1 MVKSMTG
8 YGRAREMRNGRDI
21 TVEVRS
27 VNNRYLDCTV
37 KMPRAYIFAE
47 DRMKARVQQAISRGK
62 VDVFVTIDASAA
74 DEAVVAV
81 NEPLARGY
89 YEALTRLKT
98 MFSLPGEVTPEEAH
112 SIGCEFADRYFKGK
126 YEIVIGT
133 HLDKA
138 HLHNHII
145 VNSVSKITGQKYHSS
160 PESYY
165 NEVRGTSDELC
176 RENDLSVITP
186 QGKGKHYGEWKAEQD
201 GRPTVRSIIREDIDR
216 IIGEAYTYQT
226 FLLLLQRNGYA
237 IKSGP
242 NRKYTA
248 VRPPGAKRFIRLDS
262 LGDGYTEEAIRQRL
276 MGQRSG
282 APQKPKQPTYHT
294 KRYRVKGRLS
304 HYPKRK
310 ITGFLALYFRYVY
323 LLRGARRAK
332 PSYRAAF
339 PIRKEVIRLERYHKQ
354 FQYLMAQNITTPAQ
368 LAAQISKLEA
378 EIAKLTEER
387 NPLYG
392 ERRHAPDEEAK
403 AQCTAEIDR
412 HTASLREKR
421 RELALCRRIQADIP
435 QVREQVQEAQANQKN
450 ELRKEEQ
457 QHEYQRRNR

>member
-1 MVKSMTG
+1 MAVVKIIAIRDRLDKRIAYAT
-8 YGRAREMRNGRDI
+8 NG
-21 TVEVRS
+21 E
-27 VNNRYLDCTV
+27 
-37 KMPRAYIFAE
+37 K
-47 DRMKARVQQAISRGK
+47 
-62 VDVFVTIDASAA
+62 TILDASIKYVTNPEKTEQQFFTTAI
-74 DEAVVAV
+74 
-81 NEPLARGY
+81 NCGPLERAFEKMTATKKRFHKTGGVLGY
-89 YEALTRLKT
+89 HFIQSFA
-98 MFSLPGEVTPEEAH
+98 PGEVTPEEAH
-112 SIGCEFADRYFKGK
+112 RIGCEFADRYFKGK

-165 NEVRGTSDELC
+165 NGVRGTSDELC

-201 GRPTVRSIIREDIDR
+201 GKPTVRGIIREDIDR

-262 LGDGYTEEAIRQRL
+262 LGDGYTEDSIKQRL

-282 APQKPKQPTYHT
+282 ATRKPKQPAYHT
-294 KRYRVKGRLS
+294 KRYRVKGKLS
-304 HYPKRK
+304 RYPKRK

-339 PIRKEVIRLERYHKQ
+339 PIRKEVIRLERYQKQ

-368 LAAQISKLEA
+368 LAEQISNLET

-392 ERRHAPDEEAK
+392 ERRAAPDEEAK

>member
-1 MVKSMTG
+1 MAITKIIAIRDRLDKRVAYVANAEKTALNCGVRYVVNPEKTEQSFFT
-8 YGRAREMRNGRDI
+8 AVLNCSSPEHAFREMSATKKRWRKTGGVLGYHFI
-21 TVEVRS
+21 QS
-27 VNNRYLDCTV
+27 
-37 KMPRAYIFAE
+37 FA
-47 DRMKARVQQAISRGK
+47 
-62 VDVFVTIDASAA
+62 
-74 DEAVVAV
+74 
-81 NEPLARGY
+81 
-89 YEALTRLKT
+89 
-98 MFSLPGEVTPEEAH
+98 PGEVTPEQAH
-112 SIGCEFADRYFKGK
+112 EIGMEFARRMFGERY
-126 YEIVIGT
+126 EVVIGT

-138 HLHNHII
+138 HLHNHIVI
-145 VNSVSKITGQKYHSS
+145 NSVSFVDGQKYHSS

-339 PIRKEVIRLERYHKQ
+339 PIRKEVIRLERYQKQ

-368 LAAQISKLEA
+368 LAEQISNLEA
-378 EIAKLTEER
+378 EITKLTEER
-387 NPLYG
+387 KPLYG
-392 ERRHAPDEEAK
+392 ERRNAPDEEAK

>member
-1 MVKSMTG
+1 MEG
-8 YGRAREMRNGRDI
+8 G
-21 TVEVRS
+21 
-27 VNNRYLDCTV
+27 
-37 KMPRAYIFAE
+37 
-47 DRMKARVQQAISRGK
+47 
-62 VDVFVTIDASAA
+62 
-74 DEAVVAV
+74 EAGVVAV
-81 NEPLARGY
+81 TKVFAIRVRLDDRVRYITDGEKTSLASSITYISNPEKTEQFFFTSALNCSSVDTALSEMMETKQQFGKMGGVLGY
-89 YEALTRLKT
+89 H
-98 MFSLPGEVTPEEAH
+98 FIQSFQPGEVTPEQAH
-112 SIGCEFADRYFKGK
+112 AVGLEFAKRLFGKRY
-126 YEIVIGT
+126 EVVIST
-133 HLDKA
+133 HLNKH
-138 HLHNHII
+138 HLHNHLV
-145 VNSVSKITGQKYHSS
+145 VNSVSCIDGQKYHSS

-186 QGKGKHYGEWKAEQD
+186 EGKGKHYGEWKAEQD

-226 FLLLLQRNGYA
+226 FLLLLQRNGYE

-248 VRPPGAKRFIRLDS
+248 VRPSGAKRFIRLDS
-262 LGDGYTEEAIRQRL
+262 LGDGYTEEAIKQRL

-282 APQKPKQPTYHT
+282 ATQKPKQPVYHT
-294 KRYRVKGRLS
+294 KRYRVKGKLS
-304 HYPKRK
+304 RYPKRK

-339 PIRKEVIRLERYHKQ
+339 PIRKEVIRLERYQKQ

-368 LAAQISKLEA
+368 LAEQISALET

-387 NPLYG
+387 KPLYG
-392 ERRHAPDEEAK
+392 ERRNAPDEEAK

-435 QVREQVQEAQANQKN
+435 QVREQVQEAQTNQKI

>member
-1 MVKSMTG
+1 MAVTKVFAIKRRMDDRVK
-8 YGRAREMRNGRDI
+8 YVVDREK
-21 TVEVRS
+21 TA
-27 VNNRYLDCTV
+27 LDSKIVYATNP
-37 KMPRAYIFAE
+37 KKTE
-47 DRMKARVQQAISRGK
+47 Q
-62 VDVFVTIDASAA
+62 VFFT
-74 DEAVVAV
+74 
-81 NEPLARGY
+81 
-89 YEALTRLKT
+89 EALNCDSVDTAFQEMQSTKRRFGKT
-98 MFSLPGEVTPEEAH
+98 GGVLGYHFIQSFAPGEVTPEQAH
-112 SIGCEFADRYFKGK
+112 EIGMEFARRMFGERY
-126 YEIVIGT
+126 EVVIGT

-138 HLHNHII
+138 HLHNHIVI
-145 VNSVSKITGQKYHSS
+145 NSVSFVDGQKYHSS

-165 NEVRGTSDELC
+165 NGVRGTSDELC
-176 RENDLSVITP
+176 LENDLSVITP

-226 FLLLLQRNGYA
+226 FLLLLQRNGYE

-242 NRKYTA
+242 SRKYTA
-248 VRPPGAKRFIRLDS
+248 VRPPGAKRFVRLDS
-262 LGDGYTEEAIRQRL
+262 LGEGYTEEAIKQRL

-282 APQKPKQPTYHT
+282 ATQKPKQPAYHT
-294 KRYRVKGRLS
+294 KRYRVKGKLS
-304 HYPKRK
+304 RYPKRK

-339 PIRKEVIRLERYHKQ
+339 PIRKEVIRLERYQKQ
-354 FQYLMAQNITTPAQ
+354 FQYLMAQNIATPAQ
-368 LAAQISKLEA
+368 LAEQISTLES

-387 NPLYG
+387 KPLYG
-392 ERRHAPDEEAK
+392 ERRKAPDEEAK

-435 QVREQVQEAQANQKN
+435 LVREQVQEAQTNQKN

>member
-1 MVKSMTG
+1 MAITKII
-8 YGRAREMRNGRDI
+8 AIRDRLDKRVAYVANAEK
-21 TVEVRS
+21 TALNCSVR
-27 VNNRYLDCTV
+27 Y
-37 KMPRAYIFAE
+37 
-47 DRMKARVQQAISRGK
+47 
-62 VDVFVTIDASAA
+62 
-74 DEAVVAV
+74 AV
-81 NEPLARGY
+81 NPEKTEQSFFTAVLNCSSLEHAFSEMAETKKRWRKTGGVLGY
-89 YEALTRLKT
+89 HFIQSFA
-98 MFSLPGEVTPEEAH
+98 PGEVTPEQAH
-112 SIGCEFADRYFKGK
+112 EIGLEFARRMFGERY
-126 YEIVIGT
+126 EVVIGT

-138 HLHNHII
+138 HLHNHIVI
-145 VNSVSKITGQKYHSS
+145 NSVSFVDGQKYHSS

-165 NEVRGTSDELC
+165 NDVRGTSDELC

-201 GRPTVRSIIREDIDR
+201 GKPTVRSIIREDIDR

-226 FLLLLQRNGYA
+226 FLLLLQRNGYV

-248 VRPPGAKRFIRLDS
+248 VRPLSAKRFIRLDS
-262 LGDGYTEEAIRQRL
+262 LGDGYTEEAIKQRL

-282 APQKPKQPTYHT
+282 APQKPKQPVYHT
-294 KRYRVKGRLS
+294 KRYRVKGKLS
-304 HYPKRK
+304 RYPKRK

-323 LLRGARRAK
+323 LLRGARRTK

-339 PIRKEVIRLERYHKQ
+339 PIRKEVIRLERYQKQ

-368 LAAQISKLEA
+368 LAGQISTLET

-392 ERRHAPDEEAK
+392 ERRAAPDEEVK

-435 QVREQVQEAQANQKN
+435 QVRKQVQEAQTNQKN

>member
-1 MVKSMTG
+1 MAITKIIAIRDRLDKRVAYVTNAEKTALNCGVRYVVNPEKTEQSFFTAVLNCSSPEHAFCEMAETKKRWRKTG
-8 YGRAREMRNGRDI
+8 GVLGYHFI
-21 TVEVRS
+21 QS
-27 VNNRYLDCTV
+27 
-37 KMPRAYIFAE
+37 FA
-47 DRMKARVQQAISRGK
+47 
-62 VDVFVTIDASAA
+62 
-74 DEAVVAV
+74 
-81 NEPLARGY
+81 
-89 YEALTRLKT
+89 
-98 MFSLPGEVTPEEAH
+98 PGEVTPEQAH
-112 SIGCEFADRYFKGK
+112 EIGMEFARRMFGERY
-126 YEIVIGT
+126 EVVIGT

-145 VNSVSKITGQKYHSS
+145 INSVSFVDGQKYHSS

-226 FLLLLQRNGYA
+226 FLLLLQRNGYE

-242 NRKYTA
+242 SRKYTA
-248 VRPPGAKRFIRLDS
+248 VRPPGAKRFVRLDS
-262 LGDGYTEEAIRQRL
+262 LGEGYTEEAIKQRL
-276 MGQRSG
+276 IGQRSDVT
-282 APQKPKQPTYHT
+282 QKSKQPVYHT
-294 KRYRVKGRLS
+294 KRYRVKGKLS
-304 HYPKRK
+304 RYPKRK

-339 PIRKEVIRLERYHKQ
+339 PIRKEVIRLERYQKQ

-368 LAAQISKLEA
+368 LAEQISTLET
-378 EIAKLTEER
+378 EIAELTEER
-387 NPLYG
+387 KPLYG
-392 ERRHAPDEEAK
+392 ERRNAPDEESK

-435 QVREQVQEAQANQKN
+435 QVREQVQEAQTNQKN

>member
-1 MVKSMTG
+1 MAVTKII
-8 YGRAREMRNGRDI
+8 AIRD
-21 TVEVRS
+21 RLDKR
-27 VNNRYLDCTV
+27 VNYVVNSEKTSLDAGV
-37 KMPRAYIFAE
+37 AYITNPEKTEQTFFTKTINCHTIGTAYAEMMDTKRYWNKMGGVLGFHIIQSFA
-47 DRMKARVQQAISRGK
+47 
-62 VDVFVTIDASAA
+62 
-74 DEAVVAV
+74 
-81 NEPLARGY
+81 
-89 YEALTRLKT
+89 
-98 MFSLPGEVTPEEAH
+98 PGEVTPAQAH
-112 SIGCEFADRYFKGK
+112 EIGMEFARRMFGSQ
-126 YEIVIGT
+126 YEAVVGT

-138 HLHNHII
+138 HLHNHIVI
-145 VNSVSKITGQKYHSS
+145 NSVSFVDGQKYHSS

-165 NEVRGTSDELC
+165 NGVRGTSDELC
-176 RENDLSVITP
+176 RESNLSVITP
-186 QGKGKHYGEWKAEQD
+186 HGKGKHYGEWKAEQD
-201 GRPTVRSIIREDIDR
+201 GKPTVRSIIREDIDR

-262 LGDGYTEEAIRQRL
+262 LGDGYTEEAIKQRL

-282 APQKPKQPTYHT
+282 MTQKPKPPVYHT
-294 KRYRVKGRLS
+294 KRYRVKGKLS
-304 HYPKRK
+304 RYPKRK

-332 PSYRAAF
+332 SSYRAAF
-339 PIRKEVIRLERYHKQ
+339 PICKEVIRLERYQKQ

-368 LAAQISKLEA
+368 LAEQISNLEA
-378 EIAKLTEER
+378 EISKLTEER
-387 NPLYG
+387 KPLYG
-392 ERRHAPDEEAK
+392 ERRAAPDEETK
-403 AQCTAEIDR
+403 AQYTAEIDR

-435 QVREQVQEAQANQKN
+435 QVREQVQEAQTNQKN

>member
-1 MVKSMTG
+1 MAITKIIAIRDRLDKRVAYVTNAEKTALNCGVRYVVNPEKTEQSFFTAVLNCSSPEHAFCEMAETKKRWRKTG
-8 YGRAREMRNGRDI
+8 GVLGYHFI
-21 TVEVRS
+21 QS
-27 VNNRYLDCTV
+27 
-37 KMPRAYIFAE
+37 FA
-47 DRMKARVQQAISRGK
+47 
-62 VDVFVTIDASAA
+62 
-74 DEAVVAV
+74 
-81 NEPLARGY
+81 
-89 YEALTRLKT
+89 
-98 MFSLPGEVTPEEAH
+98 PGEVTPEQAH
-112 SIGCEFADRYFKGK
+112 EIGMEFARRMFGERY
-126 YEIVIGT
+126 EVVIGT

-145 VNSVSKITGQKYHSS
+145 INSVSFVDGQKYHSS

-226 FLLLLQRNGYA
+226 FLLLLQRNGYE

-242 NRKYTA
+242 SRKYTA
-248 VRPPGAKRFIRLDS
+248 VRPPGAKRFVRLDS
-262 LGDGYTEEAIRQRL
+262 LGEGYTEEAIKQRL
-276 MGQRSG
+276 IGQRSDVT
-282 APQKPKQPTYHT
+282 QKSKQPVYHT
-294 KRYRVKGRLS
+294 KRYRVKGKLS
-304 HYPKRK
+304 RHPKWK

-339 PIRKEVIRLERYHKQ
+339 PIRKEVIRLERYQKQ

-368 LAAQISKLEA
+368 LAEQISTLET
-378 EIAKLTEER
+378 EIAELTEER
-387 NPLYG
+387 KPLYG
-392 ERRHAPDEEAK
+392 ERRNAPDEESK

-435 QVREQVQEAQANQKN
+435 QVREQVQEAQTNQKN

>member
-1 MVKSMTG
+1 MAITKIIAIRDRLDKRVNYVVNSEKTSLNASVLYAVNPEKTEQSFFT
-8 YGRAREMRNGRDI
+8 AVLNCSSPEHAFREMTETKKRWRKTGGVLGYHFI
-21 TVEVRS
+21 QS
-27 VNNRYLDCTV
+27 
-37 KMPRAYIFAE
+37 FA
-47 DRMKARVQQAISRGK
+47 
-62 VDVFVTIDASAA
+62 
-74 DEAVVAV
+74 
-81 NEPLARGY
+81 
-89 YEALTRLKT
+89 
-98 MFSLPGEVTPEEAH
+98 PGEVTPEQAH
-112 SIGCEFADRYFKGK
+112 EIGMEFARRMFGERY
-126 YEIVIGT
+126 EVVIGT

-138 HLHNHII
+138 HLHNHIVI
-145 VNSVSKITGQKYHSS
+145 NSVSFVDGQKYHSS

-165 NEVRGTSDELC
+165 NDVRGTSDELC

-226 FLLLLQRNGYA
+226 FLLLLQRNGYE

-304 HYPKRK
+304 NYPKRK

-339 PIRKEVIRLERYHKQ
+339 PIREEVIRLERYQKQ

-368 LAAQISKLEA
+368 LAEQISNLEA

-387 NPLYG
+387 KPLYG
-392 ERRHAPDEEAK
+392 ERRNAPDEEAK

-435 QVREQVQEAQANQKN
+435 QVREQVQEAQTNQKN

>member
-1 MVKSMTG
+1 MAITKIIAIRDRLDKRVAYVTNAEKTALNCGVRYIVNPEKTEQSFFT
-8 YGRAREMRNGRDI
+8 AVLNCSSPEHAFREM
-21 TVEVRS
+21 TETK
-27 VNNRYLDCTV
+27 NRWQKTGGVLGYHF
-37 KMPRAYIFAE
+37 I
-47 DRMKARVQQAISRGK
+47 QS
-62 VDVFVTIDASAA
+62 FV
-74 DEAVVAV
+74 
-81 NEPLARGY
+81 
-89 YEALTRLKT
+89 
-98 MFSLPGEVTPEEAH
+98 PGEVTPEQAH
-112 SIGCEFADRYFKGK
+112 EIGMEFARRMFGDRY
-126 YEIVIGT
+126 EVVIGT

-138 HLHNHII
+138 HLHNHIVI
-145 VNSVSKITGQKYHSS
+145 NSVSFLDGQKYHSS

-226 FLLLLQRNGYA
+226 FLLLLQRNGYE
-237 IKSGP
+237 IKNGP
-242 NRKYTA
+242 SRKYTA

-262 LGDGYTEEAIRQRL
+262 LGDGYTEEAIKQRL

-294 KRYRVKGRLS
+294 KRYRVKGKLS
-304 HYPKRK
+304 RYPKRK

-339 PIRKEVIRLERYHKQ
+339 PIREEVIRLERYQKQ

-392 ERRHAPDEEAK
+392 ERRKAPDEEAK

>member
-1 MVKSMTG
+1 MAITKIIAIRDRLDKRVNYVVNSEKTSLDASVLYAVNPEKTEQSFFT
-8 YGRAREMRNGRDI
+8 AVLNCSSPEHAFREM
-21 TVEVRS
+21 TETK
-27 VNNRYLDCTV
+27 NRWQKTGGVLGYHF
-37 KMPRAYIFAE
+37 I
-47 DRMKARVQQAISRGK
+47 QS
-62 VDVFVTIDASAA
+62 FV
-74 DEAVVAV
+74 
-81 NEPLARGY
+81 
-89 YEALTRLKT
+89 
-98 MFSLPGEVTPEEAH
+98 PGEVTPEQAH
-112 SIGCEFADRYFKGK
+112 KIGMEFARRMFGDRY
-126 YEIVIGT
+126 EVVIGT

-138 HLHNHII
+138 HLHNHIVI
-145 VNSVSKITGQKYHSS
+145 NSVSFLDGQKYHSS

-176 RENDLSVITP
+176 RENNLSVITP

-201 GRPTVRSIIREDIDR
+201 GKPTVRSIIREDIDR

-226 FLLLLQRNGYA
+226 FLLLLQRNGYE

-242 NRKYTA
+242 SRKYTA
-248 VRPPGAKRFIRLDS
+248 VRPPGAKRFVRLDS
-262 LGDGYTEEAIRQRL
+262 LGEGYTEEAIKQRL
-276 MGQRSG
+276 MAQRSG
-282 APQKPKQPTYHT
+282 ATQKPKQPVYHT
-294 KRYRVKGRLS
+294 KRYRVKGKLTRY
-304 HYPKRK
+304 HKRK

-339 PIRKEVIRLERYHKQ
+339 PIRKEVIRLERYQKQ

-368 LAAQISKLEA
+368 LAEQISNLEA
-378 EIAKLTEER
+378 EITKLTEER
-387 NPLYG
+387 KPLYG
-392 ERRHAPDEEAK
+392 ERRNAPDEEAK

-435 QVREQVQEAQANQKN
+435 QVREQVQEAQTNQKI

-457 QHEYQRRNR
+457 EHEYQRRNR

>member
-1 MVKSMTG
+1 MAITKIIAIRDRLDKRVAYVANAEKTALNCGVRYVVNPEKTEQSFFT
-8 YGRAREMRNGRDI
+8 AVLNCSSPEHAFREMSATKKRWRKTGGVLGYHFI
-21 TVEVRS
+21 QS
-27 VNNRYLDCTV
+27 
-37 KMPRAYIFAE
+37 FA
-47 DRMKARVQQAISRGK
+47 
-62 VDVFVTIDASAA
+62 
-74 DEAVVAV
+74 
-81 NEPLARGY
+81 
-89 YEALTRLKT
+89 
-98 MFSLPGEVTPEEAH
+98 PGEVTPEQAH
-112 SIGCEFADRYFKGK
+112 EIGMEFARRMFGERY
-126 YEIVIGT
+126 EVVIGT

-138 HLHNHII
+138 HLHNHIVI
-145 VNSVSKITGQKYHSS
+145 NSVSFVDGQKYHSS

-392 ERRHAPDEEAK
+392 ERRNAPDEEAK

-435 QVREQVQEAQANQKN
+435 QVREQVQEAQTNQKI

>member
-1 MVKSMTG
+1 MAITKII
-8 YGRAREMRNGRDI
+8 AIRDRLDKRVAYVANAEK
-21 TVEVRS
+21 TALNCGVR
-27 VNNRYLDCTV
+27 Y
-37 KMPRAYIFAE
+37 
-47 DRMKARVQQAISRGK
+47 
-62 VDVFVTIDASAA
+62 
-74 DEAVVAV
+74 AV
-81 NEPLARGY
+81 NPEKTEQSFFTAALNCSSPEHAFSEMAETKKRWRKTGDVLGY
-89 YEALTRLKT
+89 HFIQSFA
-98 MFSLPGEVTPEEAH
+98 PGEVTPEQAH
-112 SIGCEFADRYFKGK
+112 EIGMEFARRMFGDRY
-126 YEIVIGT
+126 EVVIGT

-138 HLHNHII
+138 HLHNHIVI
-145 VNSVSKITGQKYHSS
+145 NSVSFVDGQKYHSS

-186 QGKGKHYGEWKAEQD
+186 QGKGKHYGEWKAERD

-262 LGDGYTEEAIRQRL
+262 LGDGYTEEAIKQRL

-282 APQKPKQPTYHT
+282 ATQKPKQPVYHT
-294 KRYRVKGRLS
+294 KRYRVKGKLS
-304 HYPKRK
+304 RYPKRK

-323 LLRGARRAK
+323 LLRGARRTK

-339 PIRKEVIRLERYHKQ
+339 PVRKEVIRLERYQKQ

-368 LAAQISKLEA
+368 LVEQISNLEA
-378 EIAKLTEER
+378 EIAKLAEER
-387 NPLYG
+387 KPLYG
-392 ERRHAPDEEAK
+392 ERRAAPDEEAK

-421 RELALCRRIQADIP
+421 RELALCRRIQEDVP
-435 QVREQVQEAQANQKN
+435 KVQQQMQEAQANQKN

>member
-1 MVKSMTG
+1 MAITKIIAIRDRLDKRVAYVANAEKTALNCGVRYVVNPEKTEQSFFT
-8 YGRAREMRNGRDI
+8 AVLNCSSPEHAFREMSATKKRWRKTGGVLGYHFI
-21 TVEVRS
+21 QS
-27 VNNRYLDCTV
+27 
-37 KMPRAYIFAE
+37 FA
-47 DRMKARVQQAISRGK
+47 
-62 VDVFVTIDASAA
+62 
-74 DEAVVAV
+74 
-81 NEPLARGY
+81 
-89 YEALTRLKT
+89 
-98 MFSLPGEVTPEEAH
+98 PGEVTPEQAH
-112 SIGCEFADRYFKGK
+112 EIGMEFARRMFGERY
-126 YEIVIGT
+126 EVVIGT

-138 HLHNHII
+138 HLHNHIVI
-145 VNSVSKITGQKYHSS
+145 NSVSFVDGQKYHSS

-248 VRPPGAKRFIRLDS
+248 VRPPGGKRFVRLDS
-262 LGDGYTEEAIRQRL
+262 LGEGYTEEAIKQRL

-282 APQKPKQPTYHT
+282 ATQKPKQSVYHT
-294 KRYRVKGRLS
+294 KRYRVKGKLS
-304 HYPKRK
+304 RYPKRK

-339 PIRKEVIRLERYHKQ
+339 PIRKEVIRLERYQKQ

-368 LAAQISKLEA
+368 LAEQISNLEA
-378 EIAKLTEER
+378 EITKLTEER
-387 NPLYG
+387 KPLYG
-392 ERRHAPDEEAK
+392 ERRNAPDEEAK

-412 HTASLREKR
+412 HTDSLREKR

-435 QVREQVQEAQANQKN
+435 QVREQVQEAQTNQKI

>member
-1 MVKSMTG
+1 MAVTKVFAIKRRMDDRVKYAVDREKTALDSKIVYATNPEKTEQVFFTDVLNCDSVDTAFQEMQSTKRRFGKTDDVLG
-8 YGRAREMRNGRDI
+8 YHFI
-21 TVEVRS
+21 QS
-27 VNNRYLDCTV
+27 
-37 KMPRAYIFAE
+37 FA
-47 DRMKARVQQAISRGK
+47 
-62 VDVFVTIDASAA
+62 
-74 DEAVVAV
+74 
-81 NEPLARGY
+81 
-89 YEALTRLKT
+89 
-98 MFSLPGEVTPEEAH
+98 PGEVTPEQAH
-112 SIGCEFADRYFKGK
+112 EIGMEFARRMFGERY
-126 YEIVIGT
+126 EVVIGT
-133 HLDKA
+133 HLDKT
-138 HLHNHII
+138 HLHNHIVI
-145 VNSVSKITGQKYHSS
+145 NSVSFVDGQKYHSS

-226 FLLLLQRNGYA
+226 FLLLLQRNGYE

-248 VRPPGAKRFIRLDS
+248 VRPPGAKRFVRLDS
-262 LGDGYTEEAIRQRL
+262 LGEGYTEEAIKQRL

-282 APQKPKQPTYHT
+282 ATQKPKRPAYHT
-294 KRYRVKGRLS
+294 KRYRVKGKLS
-304 HYPKRK
+304 RYPKRK

-339 PIRKEVIRLERYHKQ
+339 PIRKEVIRLERYQKQ

-368 LAAQISKLEA
+368 LAEQISTLET

-387 NPLYG
+387 KPLYR
-392 ERRHAPDEEAK
+392 ERRNAPDEEVK

-435 QVREQVQEAQANQKN
+435 QVREQVQEAQTNQKI

>member
-1 MVKSMTG
+1 MAVTKVFAIKRRMDDRVKYAVDREKTALDSKIVYATNPEKTEQVFFTDVLNCDSVDTAFQEMQSTKRRFGKTDDVLG
-8 YGRAREMRNGRDI
+8 YHFI
-21 TVEVRS
+21 QS
-27 VNNRYLDCTV
+27 
-37 KMPRAYIFAE
+37 FA
-47 DRMKARVQQAISRGK
+47 
-62 VDVFVTIDASAA
+62 
-74 DEAVVAV
+74 
-81 NEPLARGY
+81 
-89 YEALTRLKT
+89 
-98 MFSLPGEVTPEEAH
+98 PGEVTPEQAH
-112 SIGCEFADRYFKGK
+112 EIGMEFARRMFGERY
-126 YEIVIGT
+126 EVVIGT

-138 HLHNHII
+138 HLHNHIVI
-145 VNSVSKITGQKYHSS
+145 NSVSFVDGQKYHSS

-165 NEVRGTSDELC
+165 NGVRGTSDELC
-176 RENDLSVITP
+176 RENDLSVIAP

-226 FLLLLQRNGYA
+226 FLLLLQRNGYE

-248 VRPPGAKRFIRLDS
+248 VRPPGGKRFVRLDS
-262 LGDGYTEEAIRQRL
+262 LGEGYTEEAIKQRL

-282 APQKPKQPTYHT
+282 ATQKPKQSVYHT
-294 KRYRVKGRLS
+294 KRYRVKGKLS
-304 HYPKRK
+304 RYPKRK

-339 PIRKEVIRLERYHKQ
+339 PIRKEVIRLERYQKQ

-368 LAAQISKLEA
+368 LAEQISNLEA

-387 NPLYG
+387 KPLYV
-392 ERRHAPDEEAK
+392 ERRNAPDEEAK

-435 QVREQVQEAQANQKN
+435 LVREQVQEAQTNQKD

>member
-1 MVKSMTG
+1 MAITKIIAIRDRLDKRVAYVANAEKTALNCGVRYVVNPEKTEQSFFT
-8 YGRAREMRNGRDI
+8 AVLNCSSPEHAFREMSATKKRWRKTGGVLGYHFI
-21 TVEVRS
+21 QS
-27 VNNRYLDCTV
+27 
-37 KMPRAYIFAE
+37 FA
-47 DRMKARVQQAISRGK
+47 
-62 VDVFVTIDASAA
+62 
-74 DEAVVAV
+74 
-81 NEPLARGY
+81 
-89 YEALTRLKT
+89 
-98 MFSLPGEVTPEEAH
+98 PGEVTPEQAH
-112 SIGCEFADRYFKGK
+112 EIGMEFARRMFGERY
-126 YEIVIGT
+126 EVVIGT

-138 HLHNHII
+138 HLHNHIVI
-145 VNSVSKITGQKYHSS
+145 NSVSFVDGQKYHSS

-226 FLLLLQRNGYA
+226 FLLLLQRNGYE

-248 VRPPGAKRFIRLDS
+248 VRPPGGKRFVRLDS
-262 LGDGYTEEAIRQRL
+262 LGEGYTEEAIKQRL

-282 APQKPKQPTYHT
+282 ATQKPKQSVYHT
-294 KRYRVKGRLS
+294 KRYRVKGKLS
-304 HYPKRK
+304 RYPKRK

-339 PIRKEVIRLERYHKQ
+339 PIRKEVIRLERYQKQ

-392 ERRHAPDEEAK
+392 ERRNAPDEEAK

>member
-1 MVKSMTG
+1 MAITKIIAIRDRLDKRVAYVTNAEKTALNCGVRYIVNPEKTEQSYFT
-8 YGRAREMRNGRDI
+8 AVLNCSSPEHAFREMTETKKRWRKTGGVLGYHFI
-21 TVEVRS
+21 QS
-27 VNNRYLDCTV
+27 
-37 KMPRAYIFAE
+37 FA
-47 DRMKARVQQAISRGK
+47 
-62 VDVFVTIDASAA
+62 
-74 DEAVVAV
+74 
-81 NEPLARGY
+81 
-89 YEALTRLKT
+89 
-98 MFSLPGEVTPEEAH
+98 PGEVTPEQAH
-112 SIGCEFADRYFKGK
+112 EIGMEFARRMFGERY
-126 YEIVIGT
+126 EVVIGT

-138 HLHNHII
+138 HLHNHIVI
-145 VNSVSKITGQKYHSS
+145 NSVSFVDGQKYHSS

-165 NEVRGTSDELC
+165 NEVRGISDELC

-226 FLLLLQRNGYA
+226 FLLLLQRNGYE

-339 PIRKEVIRLERYHKQ
+339 PIRKEVIRLERYQKQ

-392 ERRHAPDEEAK
+392 ERRKAPDEEAK

-435 QVREQVQEAQANQKN
+435 QVREQVQEAQANQKD

-457 QHEYQRRNR
+457 QHEYKRRNR

>member
-1 MVKSMTG
+1 MAITKIIAIRDRLDKRVAYVANAEKTALNCGVRYVVNPEKTEQSFFT
-8 YGRAREMRNGRDI
+8 AVLNCSSPEHAFREMSATKKRWRKTGGVLGYHFI
-21 TVEVRS
+21 QS
-27 VNNRYLDCTV
+27 
-37 KMPRAYIFAE
+37 FA
-47 DRMKARVQQAISRGK
+47 
-62 VDVFVTIDASAA
+62 
-74 DEAVVAV
+74 
-81 NEPLARGY
+81 
-89 YEALTRLKT
+89 
-98 MFSLPGEVTPEEAH
+98 PGEVTPEQAH
-112 SIGCEFADRYFKGK
+112 EIGMEFARRMFGERY
-126 YEIVIGT
+126 EVVIGT

-138 HLHNHII
+138 HLHNHIVI
-145 VNSVSKITGQKYHSS
+145 NSVSFVDGQKYHSS

-201 GRPTVRSIIREDIDR
+201 GKPTVRSIIREDIDL

-339 PIRKEVIRLERYHKQ
+339 PIRKEVIQLERYQKQ
-354 FQYLMAQNITTPAQ
+354 FQYLMAQNITTPVQ
-368 LAAQISKLEA
+368 LAEQISNLEA

-392 ERRHAPDEEAK
+392 ERRNAPDEEAK

-435 QVREQVQEAQANQKN
+435 QVREQVQEAQTNQKI

>member
-1 MVKSMTG
+1 MAITKII
-8 YGRAREMRNGRDI
+8 AIRD
-21 TVEVRS
+21 RLDKR
-27 VNNRYLDCTV
+27 VNYVVNSEKTSL
-37 KMPRAYIFAE
+37 
-47 DRMKARVQQAISRGK
+47 
-62 VDVFVTIDASAA
+62 DASVLYAINPEKTEQA
-74 DEAVVAV
+74 FFTAVLNCESVQTAYTEMTDTKKRWNKTDGV
-81 NEPLARGY
+81 LGY
-89 YEALTRLKT
+89 HFIQSFA
-98 MFSLPGEVTPEEAH
+98 PGEVTPEQAH
-112 SIGCEFADRYFKGK
+112 EIGMEFARRMFGERY
-126 YEIVIGT
+126 EVVVGT

-138 HLHNHII
+138 HLHNHIVI
-145 VNSVSKITGQKYHSS
+145 NSVSFVDGQKYHSS
-160 PESYY
+160 PKSYY

-186 QGKGKHYGEWKAEQD
+186 QGKGKHYGEWKAEQN
-201 GRPTVRSIIREDIDR
+201 GKPTVRSIIREDIDR

-248 VRPPGAKRFIRLDS
+248 VRSPGAKRFIRLDS
-262 LGDGYTEEAIRQRL
+262 LGDGYTEEAIKQRL

-282 APQKPKQPTYHT
+282 APQKPKQPVYHA
-294 KRYRVKGRLS
+294 KRYRVKGKLS
-304 HYPKRK
+304 RYPKRK

-339 PIRKEVIRLERYHKQ
+339 PIRKEVIRLERYQKQ
-354 FQYLMAQNITTPAQ
+354 FQYLIAQNITTPAQ
-368 LAAQISKLEA
+368 LAEQISNLET

-392 ERRHAPDEEAK
+392 ERRAAPDEEAK

-435 QVREQVQEAQANQKN
+435 QVREQVQEAQTNQKN

-457 QHEYQRRNR
+457 QYEYQRRNR

>member
-1 MVKSMTG
+1 MAITKIIAIRDRLDKRVAYVTNAEKTALNCGVRYVVNPEKTEQSFFTAVLNCSSPEHAFCEMAETKKRWRKTG
-8 YGRAREMRNGRDI
+8 GVLGYHFI
-21 TVEVRS
+21 QS
-27 VNNRYLDCTV
+27 
-37 KMPRAYIFAE
+37 FA
-47 DRMKARVQQAISRGK
+47 
-62 VDVFVTIDASAA
+62 
-74 DEAVVAV
+74 
-81 NEPLARGY
+81 
-89 YEALTRLKT
+89 
-98 MFSLPGEVTPEEAH
+98 PGEVTPEQAH
-112 SIGCEFADRYFKGK
+112 EIGMEFARRMFGERY
-126 YEIVIGT
+126 EVVIGT

-138 HLHNHII
+138 HLHNHIVI
-145 VNSVSKITGQKYHSS
+145 NSVSFVDGQKYHSS

-226 FLLLLQRNGYA
+226 FLLLLQRNGYE

-242 NRKYTA
+242 SRKYTA
-248 VRPPGAKRFIRLDS
+248 VRPPGAKRFVRLDS
-262 LGDGYTEEAIRQRL
+262 LGEVYTEEAIKQRL
-276 MGQRSG
+276 IGQRSDVT
-282 APQKPKQPTYHT
+282 QKSKQPVYHT
-294 KRYRVKGRLS
+294 KRYRVKGKLS
-304 HYPKRK
+304 RYPKRK

-339 PIRKEVIRLERYHKQ
+339 PIRKEVIRLERYQKQ

-368 LAAQISKLEA
+368 LAEQISTLET
-378 EIAKLTEER
+378 EIAELTEER
-387 NPLYG
+387 KPLYG
-392 ERRHAPDEEAK
+392 ERRNAPDEESK

-435 QVREQVQEAQANQKN
+435 QVREQVQEAQTNQKN

>member
-1 MVKSMTG
+1 MAITKIIAIRDRLDKRVAYVTNAEKTALNCGVRYVVNPEKTEQSFFT
-8 YGRAREMRNGRDI
+8 AVLNCSSPEHAFREMAETKKRWRKTGGVLGYHFI
-21 TVEVRS
+21 QS
-27 VNNRYLDCTV
+27 
-37 KMPRAYIFAE
+37 FA
-47 DRMKARVQQAISRGK
+47 
-62 VDVFVTIDASAA
+62 
-74 DEAVVAV
+74 
-81 NEPLARGY
+81 
-89 YEALTRLKT
+89 
-98 MFSLPGEVTPEEAH
+98 PGEVTPEQAH
-112 SIGCEFADRYFKGK
+112 EIGMEFARRMFGSQ
-126 YEIVIGT
+126 YEVVVGT

-138 HLHNHII
+138 HLHNHIVI
-145 VNSVSKITGQKYHSS
+145 NSVSFVDGQKYHSS

-165 NEVRGTSDELC
+165 NAVRGTSDELC

-201 GRPTVRSIIREDIDR
+201 GKPTVRSIIREDIDR

-226 FLLLLQRNGYA
+226 FLLLLQRNGYE

-262 LGDGYTEEAIRQRL
+262 LGDGYTEDAIKQRL

-282 APQKPKQPTYHT
+282 ATRKPKQPAYHT
-294 KRYRVKGRLS
+294 KRYRVKGKLS
-304 HYPKRK
+304 RYPKRK

-339 PIRKEVIRLERYHKQ
+339 PVRKEVIRLERYQKQ

-368 LAAQISKLEA
+368 LAEQISNLEA

-392 ERRHAPDEEAK
+392 ERRNAPDEEAK

-435 QVREQVQEAQANQKN
+435 LVREQVQEAQTNQKN

>member
-1 MVKSMTG
+1 MAVTKVFAIKRRMDDRVK
-8 YGRAREMRNGRDI
+8 YAVDREK
-21 TVEVRS
+21 TA
-27 VNNRYLDCTV
+27 LDSKIIYATNPE
-37 KMPRAYIFAE
+37 KTE
-47 DRMKARVQQAISRGK
+47 Q
-62 VDVFVTIDASAA
+62 VFFT
-74 DEAVVAV
+74 
-81 NEPLARGY
+81 
-89 YEALTRLKT
+89 EALNCDSVDTAFQEMQSTKRRFGKT
-98 MFSLPGEVTPEEAH
+98 GGVLGYHFIQSFAPGEVTPEQAH
-112 SIGCEFADRYFKGK
+112 EIGMEFARRMFGEQ
-126 YEIVIGT
+126 YEVVIGT

-138 HLHNHII
+138 HLHNHIVI
-145 VNSVSKITGQKYHSS
+145 NSVSFVDGQKYHSS

-262 LGDGYTEEAIRQRL
+262 LGDGYTEEAIKQRL

-282 APQKPKQPTYHT
+282 APQKPKQPVYHT
-294 KRYRVKGRLS
+294 KRYRVKGKLS
-304 HYPKRK
+304 RYPKRK

-323 LLRGARRAK
+323 LLRGARRVK

-339 PIRKEVIRLERYHKQ
+339 PIRKEVIRLERYQKQ

-368 LAAQISKLEA
+368 LAEQISNLEA

-387 NPLYG
+387 KPLYG
-392 ERRHAPDEEAK
+392 ERRNAPDEEAK

-435 QVREQVQEAQANQKN
+435 LVREQVQEAQTNQKN

>member
-1 MVKSMTG
+1 MAVTKII
-8 YGRAREMRNGRDI
+8 AIRD
-21 TVEVRS
+21 RLDKR
-27 VNNRYLDCTV
+27 VNYVVNSEKTSL
-37 KMPRAYIFAE
+37 
-47 DRMKARVQQAISRGK
+47 
-62 VDVFVTIDASAA
+62 DASVLYATNPEKTEQSFFTAVLNCESVKTAYAEMA
-74 DEAVVAV
+74 DTKKRWNKTGSV
-81 NEPLARGY
+81 LGY
-89 YEALTRLKT
+89 HFIQSFA
-98 MFSLPGEVTPEEAH
+98 PGEVTPEQAH
-112 SIGCEFADRYFKGK
+112 EIGMEFARRMFGDRY
-126 YEIVIGT
+126 EVVIGT
-133 HLDKA
+133 HLDKS
-138 HLHNHII
+138 HLHNHIVI
-145 VNSVSKITGQKYHSS
+145 NSVSFVDGQKYHSS

-165 NEVRGTSDELC
+165 NEVRSTSDELC

-248 VRPPGAKRFIRLDS
+248 VRPPGTKRFIRLDS
-262 LGDGYTEEAIRQRL
+262 LGDGYTEEAIKQRL

-282 APQKPKQPTYHT
+282 APQKPKQPVYHT
-294 KRYRVKGRLS
+294 KRYRVKGKLS
-304 HYPKRK
+304 RYPKRK

-323 LLRGARRAK
+323 LLRGARRTK

-339 PIRKEVIRLERYHKQ
+339 PIRKEVIRLERYQKQ
-354 FQYLMAQNITTPAQ
+354 FQYLMAQNITTPVQ
-368 LAAQISKLEA
+368 LAEQISTLET

-387 NPLYG
+387 KPLYG
-392 ERRHAPDEEAK
+392 ERRNAPDEEAK

-435 QVREQVQEAQANQKN
+435 LVREQVQDAQANQKN

>member
-1 MVKSMTG
+1 MAITKIIAIRDRLDKRVAYVANAEKTALNCGVRYVVNPEKTEQSFFT
-8 YGRAREMRNGRDI
+8 AVLNCSSPEHAFREMSATKKRWRKTGGVLGYHFI
-21 TVEVRS
+21 QS
-27 VNNRYLDCTV
+27 
-37 KMPRAYIFAE
+37 FA
-47 DRMKARVQQAISRGK
+47 
-62 VDVFVTIDASAA
+62 
-74 DEAVVAV
+74 
-81 NEPLARGY
+81 
-89 YEALTRLKT
+89 
-98 MFSLPGEVTPEEAH
+98 PGEVTPEQAH
-112 SIGCEFADRYFKGK
+112 EIGMEFARRMFGERY
-126 YEIVIGT
+126 EVVIGT

-138 HLHNHII
+138 HLHNHIVI
-145 VNSVSKITGQKYHSS
+145 NSVSFVDGQKYHSS

-262 LGDGYTEEAIRQRL
+262 LSEGYTEEAIKQRL

-282 APQKPKQPTYHT
+282 ATQKPKQSVYHT
-294 KRYRVKGRLS
+294 KRYRVKGKLS
-304 HYPKRK
+304 RYPKRK

-339 PIRKEVIRLERYHKQ
+339 PIRKEVIRLERYQKQ

-368 LAAQISKLEA
+368 LAEQISNLEA
-378 EIAKLTEER
+378 EITKLTEER
-387 NPLYG
+387 KPLYG
-392 ERRHAPDEEAK
+392 ERRNAPDEEAK

>member
-1 MVKSMTG
+1 MAITKIIAIRDRLDKRVAYVANAEKTALNCGVRYVVNPEKTEQSFFT
-8 YGRAREMRNGRDI
+8 AVLNCSSPEHAFREMSATKKRWRKTGGVLGYHFI
-21 TVEVRS
+21 QS
-27 VNNRYLDCTV
+27 
-37 KMPRAYIFAE
+37 FA
-47 DRMKARVQQAISRGK
+47 
-62 VDVFVTIDASAA
+62 
-74 DEAVVAV
+74 
-81 NEPLARGY
+81 
-89 YEALTRLKT
+89 
-98 MFSLPGEVTPEEAH
+98 PGEVTPEQAH
-112 SIGCEFADRYFKGK
+112 EIGMEFARRMFGERY
-126 YEIVIGT
+126 EVVIGT

-138 HLHNHII
+138 HLHNHIVI
-145 VNSVSKITGQKYHSS
+145 NSVSFVDGQKYHSS

-339 PIRKEVIRLERYHKQ
+339 PIRKEVIRLERYQKQ

-368 LAAQISKLEA
+368 LAEQISNLEA
-378 EIAKLTEER
+378 EITKLTEER
-387 NPLYG
+387 KPLYG
-392 ERRHAPDEEAK
+392 ERRNAPDEEAK

-435 QVREQVQEAQANQKN
+435 QVREQVQEAQTNQKI

>member
-1 MVKSMTG
+1 MAITKIIAIRDRLDKRVAYVANAEKTALNCGVRYVVNPEKTEQSFFT
-8 YGRAREMRNGRDI
+8 AVLNCSSPEHAFREMSATKKRWRKTGGVLGYHFI
-21 TVEVRS
+21 QS
-27 VNNRYLDCTV
+27 
-37 KMPRAYIFAE
+37 FA
-47 DRMKARVQQAISRGK
+47 
-62 VDVFVTIDASAA
+62 
-74 DEAVVAV
+74 
-81 NEPLARGY
+81 
-89 YEALTRLKT
+89 
-98 MFSLPGEVTPEEAH
+98 PGEVTPEQAH
-112 SIGCEFADRYFKGK
+112 EIGMEFARRMFGERY
-126 YEIVIGT
+126 EVVIGT

-138 HLHNHII
+138 HLHNHIVI
-145 VNSVSKITGQKYHSS
+145 NSVSFVDGQKYHSS

-339 PIRKEVIRLERYHKQ
+339 PIRKEVIRLERYQKQ

-392 ERRHAPDEEAK
+392 ERRNAPDEEAK

>member
-1 MVKSMTG
+1 MAITKIIAIRDRLDKRVAYVANAEKTALNCGVRYVVNPEKTEQSFFT
-8 YGRAREMRNGRDI
+8 AVLNCSSPEHAFREMSATKKRWRKTGGVLGYHFI
-21 TVEVRS
+21 QS
-27 VNNRYLDCTV
+27 
-37 KMPRAYIFAE
+37 FA
-47 DRMKARVQQAISRGK
+47 
-62 VDVFVTIDASAA
+62 
-74 DEAVVAV
+74 
-81 NEPLARGY
+81 
-89 YEALTRLKT
+89 
-98 MFSLPGEVTPEEAH
+98 PGEVTPEQAH
-112 SIGCEFADRYFKGK
+112 EIGMEFARRMFGERY
-126 YEIVIGT
+126 EVVIGT

-138 HLHNHII
+138 HLHNHIVI
-145 VNSVSKITGQKYHSS
+145 NSVSFVDGQKYHSS

-186 QGKGKHYGEWKAEQD
+186 QGKGKHYGECKAEQD

-339 PIRKEVIRLERYHKQ
+339 PIRKEVIRLERYQKQ

-368 LAAQISKLEA
+368 LAEQISKLEA
-378 EIAKLTEER
+378 EITKLTEER
-387 NPLYG
+387 KPLYG
-392 ERRHAPDEEAK
+392 ERRNAPDEEAK

>member
-1 MVKSMTG
+1 MAVTKVFAIKRRMDDRVK
-8 YGRAREMRNGRDI
+8 YAVDREKTALNSKI
-21 TVEVRS
+21 VYATNPEK
-27 VNNRYLDCTV
+27 T
-37 KMPRAYIFAE
+37 E
-47 DRMKARVQQAISRGK
+47 Q
-62 VDVFVTIDASAA
+62 VFFT
-74 DEAVVAV
+74 
-81 NEPLARGY
+81 
-89 YEALTRLKT
+89 EALNCDSVDTAFQEMQSTKRRFGKT
-98 MFSLPGEVTPEEAH
+98 GGVLGYHFIQSFAPGEVTPEQAH
-112 SIGCEFADRYFKGK
+112 EIGMEFARRMFGERY
-126 YEIVIGT
+126 EVVIGT

-138 HLHNHII
+138 HLHNHIVI
-145 VNSVSKITGQKYHSS
+145 NSVSFMDGQKYHSS

-176 RENDLSVITP
+176 RENDLSVIMS

-201 GRPTVRSIIREDIDR
+201 GRPTVRGIIREDIDR

-226 FLLLLQRNGYA
+226 FLLLLQRNGYE

-248 VRPPGAKRFIRLDS
+248 VRPPGAKRFVRLDS
-262 LGDGYTEEAIRQRL
+262 LGEGYTEEAIKKRL

-282 APQKPKQPTYHT
+282 ATQKPKQPTYHT

-310 ITGFLALYFRYVY
+310 ITGFLALYFRYMY

-339 PIRKEVIRLERYHKQ
+339 PIRKEVIRLERYQKQ

-368 LAAQISKLEA
+368 LAEQISKLEA

-387 NPLYG
+387 KPLYG
-392 ERRHAPDEEAK
+392 ERRNAPDEEAK

-435 QVREQVQEAQANQKN
+435 QVREQVQEAQTNQKN

>member
-1 MVKSMTG
+1 M
-8 YGRAREMRNGRDI
+8 
-21 TVEVRS
+21 
-27 VNNRYLDCTV
+27 
-37 KMPRAYIFAE
+37 
-47 DRMKARVQQAISRGK
+47 
-62 VDVFVTIDASAA
+62 
-74 DEAVVAV
+74 
-81 NEPLARGY
+81 
-89 YEALTRLKT
+89 
-98 MFSLPGEVTPEEAH
+98 
-112 SIGCEFADRYFKGK
+112 
-126 YEIVIGT
+126 
-133 HLDKA
+133 
-138 HLHNHII
+138 
-145 VNSVSKITGQKYHSS
+145 
-160 PESYY
+160 
-165 NEVRGTSDELC
+165 RGTSDELC
-176 RENDLSVITP
+176 RESNLSVITP

-226 FLLLLQRNGYA
+226 FLLLLQRNGYE

-262 LGDGYTEEAIRQRL
+262 LGDGYTEEAIKQRL

-282 APQKPKQPTYHT
+282 APQKPKQPVYHT
-294 KRYRVKGRLS
+294 KRYRVKGKLS
-304 HYPKRK
+304 RYPKRK

-339 PIRKEVIRLERYHKQ
+339 PIRKEVIRLERYQKQ

-368 LAAQISKLEA
+368 LAEQISNLEA

-387 NPLYG
+387 KPLYG
-392 ERRHAPDEEAK
+392 ERRNAPDEEAK

-435 QVREQVQEAQANQKN
+435 LVREQVQEAQTNQKN

>member
-1 MVKSMTG
+1 MAITKII
-8 YGRAREMRNGRDI
+8 AIRDRLDKRVAYVANAEK
-21 TVEVRS
+21 TALNCGVR
-27 VNNRYLDCTV
+27 Y
-37 KMPRAYIFAE
+37 
-47 DRMKARVQQAISRGK
+47 
-62 VDVFVTIDASAA
+62 
-74 DEAVVAV
+74 AV
-81 NEPLARGY
+81 NPEKTEQSFFTAALNCSSPEHAFSEMAETKKRWRKTGDVLGY
-89 YEALTRLKT
+89 HFIQSFA
-98 MFSLPGEVTPEEAH
+98 PGEVTPEQAH
-112 SIGCEFADRYFKGK
+112 EIGMEFARRMFGERY
-126 YEIVIGT
+126 EVVIGT

-145 VNSVSKITGQKYHSS
+145 INSVSFVDGQKYHSS

-165 NEVRGTSDELC
+165 NGVRGTSDELC

-201 GRPTVRSIIREDIDR
+201 GKPTVRSIIREDIDR

-262 LGDGYTEEAIRQRL
+262 LGDGYTEDAIKQRL

-282 APQKPKQPTYHT
+282 APQKPKQPVYHT
-294 KRYRVKGRLS
+294 KRYRVKGKMSR
-304 HYPKRK
+304 YPKRK

-339 PIRKEVIRLERYHKQ
+339 PIRKEVIRLERYQKQ

-368 LAAQISKLEA
+368 LAEQISNLET

-387 NPLYG
+387 KPLYG
-392 ERRHAPDEEAK
+392 ERRNAPDEEAK

-412 HTASLREKR
+412 HTASLRENR

-435 QVREQVQEAQANQKN
+435 QVREQVQEAQTNQKN

>member
-1 MVKSMTG
+1 MAITKIIAIRDRLDKRVAYVTNAEKTALNCGVRYIVNPEKTEQSFFT
-8 YGRAREMRNGRDI
+8 AVLNCSSPEHAFREMTETKKRWRKTGGVLGYHFI
-21 TVEVRS
+21 QS
-27 VNNRYLDCTV
+27 
-37 KMPRAYIFAE
+37 FA
-47 DRMKARVQQAISRGK
+47 
-62 VDVFVTIDASAA
+62 
-74 DEAVVAV
+74 
-81 NEPLARGY
+81 
-89 YEALTRLKT
+89 
-98 MFSLPGEVTPEEAH
+98 PGEVTPEQAH
-112 SIGCEFADRYFKGK
+112 EIGMEFARRMFGERY
-126 YEIVIGT
+126 EVVIGT

-138 HLHNHII
+138 HLHNHIVI
-145 VNSVSKITGQKYHSS
+145 NSVSFVDGQKYHSS

-176 RENDLSVITP
+176 RENNLSVITP

-201 GRPTVRSIIREDIDR
+201 GKPTVRSIIREDIDR

-226 FLLLLQRNGYA
+226 FLLLLQRNGYE

-242 NRKYTA
+242 SRKYTA
-248 VRPPGAKRFIRLDS
+248 VRPPGAKRFVRLDS
-262 LGDGYTEEAIRQRL
+262 LGEGYTEEAIKQRL
-276 MGQRSG
+276 MAQRSG
-282 APQKPKQPTYHT
+282 ATQKPKQSVYHT
-294 KRYRVKGRLS
+294 KRYRVKGKLS
-304 HYPKRK
+304 RYPKRK

-339 PIRKEVIRLERYHKQ
+339 PIRKEVIRLERYQKQ

-368 LAAQISKLEA
+368 LAEQISNLEA

-387 NPLYG
+387 KPLYV
-392 ERRHAPDEEAK
+392 ERRNAPDEEAK

-435 QVREQVQEAQANQKN
+435 QVREQVQEAQTNQKI